1 MQATELA
8 QTLETVGKLAQ
19 LNAGSSGGAA
29 LLQLV
34 EQARATAR
42 HVTSHIA
49 HTRCPVEESPATC
62 SIVTGYLLVRAGSS
76 RNAVEFVC
84 PEAGRF

>member
-1 MQATELA
+1 VQATELA

-42 HVTSHIA
+42 HASCIA
-49 HTRCPVEESPATC
+49 RSVVLCGRFFITW
-62 SIVTGYLLVRAGSS
+62 
-76 RNAVEFVC
+76 RNALACV
-84 PEAGRF
+84 

>member
-1 MQATELA
+1 MPGVHLQVRQCCLGPAPLVAATELA

-34 EQARATAR
+34 DQARATAR
-42 HVTSHIA
+42 
-49 HTRCPVEESPATC
+49 
-62 SIVTGYLLVRAGSS
+62 
-76 RNAVEFVC
+76 
-84 PEAGRF
+84 